1 MQKQYYKCF
10 EVDDGSTGYW
20 EVYYSDGVADAYSV
34 FAGVPDLHYMSV
46 IELEDLGDWISAVR
60 ERTAFDVK
68 IVLNHSNMESWEG
81 AKI

>member
-1 MQKQYYKCF
+1 MSDTFMEPHYKCF

-20 EVYYSDGVADAYSV
+20 EVYYSDGVAD
-34 FAGVPDLHYMSV
+34 LHYNCV
-46 IELEDLGDWISAVR
+46 IELEELGWWISLVR
-60 ERTAFDVK
+60 ERTELDVK